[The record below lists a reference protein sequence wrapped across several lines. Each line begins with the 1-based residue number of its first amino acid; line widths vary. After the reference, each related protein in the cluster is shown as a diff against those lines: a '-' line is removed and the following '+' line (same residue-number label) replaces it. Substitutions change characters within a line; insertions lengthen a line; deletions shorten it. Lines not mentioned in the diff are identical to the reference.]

1 MTSMNIKFYGGVD
14 EIGGNRIL
22 VEDASSRIFL
32 DYGMSFSRH
41 QKFFEEYLKPR
52 YASAGLKDLLRLNLV
67 HYLPGIY
74 RSDLL
79 KLMRKEPHS
88 KPSFNA
94 VILSH
99 IHLDHSALI
108 SLLDERIPI
117 VCSKT
122 TQAYAKAL
130 LEVGTRSLETEIYNF
145 KRRPLYNTRD
155 EPVDRQF
162 IFHESGKEMKIGK
175 ISITP
180 CAVDHSVLGATAYI
194 LRTSGGTI
202 VYTGDLRFHGKL
214 AKLSEKFAESA
225 AKAEPNIMLCE
236 GTRID
241 ETENASEDYVRTHA
255 VKTTKESKGLIIAD
269 FAFRD
274 LTRLTTFYEI
284 AKETDRKLVI
294 SKRDAY
300 LIEALSKVADIPFP
314 LPSPQDKNIMIYIDR
329 KSTGTYNDRDYD
341 KWERPYLEASNAIR
355 AEQVHKEEKHL
366 IIHLTFFDINEL
378 VDIDPSPNVAYIH
391 SASEPHNEEQATDE
405 QRLNNWL
412 DYFHVKKYHY
422 HASGHASGTDIR
434 RLVEQVKP
442 KVLMPIHTEHKEL
455 FRQFHNNV
463 QMPSL
468 ESF

>member
-1 MTSMNIKFYGGVD
+1 MEIKFFGGVN

-22 VEDASSRIFL
+22 VRDGSTGLFL
-32 DYGMSFSRH
+32 DYGMSFARH
-41 QKFFEEYLKPR
+41 QRFFEEYLKPR
-52 YASAGLKDLLRLNLV
+52 YASTGIKDLLRLNLI
-67 HYLPGIY
+67 HYVPGLY

-79 KLMRKEPHS
+79 NLIGRTPHTT
-88 KPSFNA
+88 PS
-94 VILSH
+94 VDGVVLSH

-117 VCSKT
+117 ICSET

-130 LEVGTRSLETEIYNF
+130 LEVGTRGLETEIYNF
-145 KRRPLYNTRD
+145 KRRPLFNIRD
-155 EPVDRQF
+155 EPVERQF
-162 IFHESGKEMKIGK
+162 ILTESGKEMKIGGN
-175 ISITP
+175 SITP
-180 CAVDHSVLGATAYI
+180 CNVDHSVLGATAYV
-194 LRTSGGTI
+194 LRTSAGTI

-214 AKLSEKFAESA
+214 AKLSEKFAEVA
-225 AKAEPNIMLCE
+225 ARAEPDIMLCE

-241 ETENASEDYVRTHA
+241 ETENASEDYVQEKA
-255 VKTTKESKGLIIAD
+255 VETIQESKGLVIAD

-294 SKRDAY
+294 SKRDAR
-300 LIEALSKVADIPFP
+300 LIETLSKVPDIPFP
-314 LPSPQDKNIMIYIDR
+314 LPSPQDQNVMIYVDR
-329 KSTGTYNDRDYD
+329 KSTGTYRDRDYD
-341 KWERPYLEASNAIR
+341 TWERPYLEASNAIR
-355 AEQVHKEEKHL
+355 AEQVHDDQQKL

-391 SASEPHNEEQATDE
+391 SASEPHNEEQVIDE

-412 DYFHVKKYHY
+412 DYFHIKKYHY

-442 KVLMPIHTEHKEL
+442 KLLMPIHTEHEDL
-455 FRQFHNNV
+455 FKQFHDNV
-463 QMPSL
+463 KMPSL
-468 ESF
+468 EPFE

>member
-1 MTSMNIKFYGGVD
+1 MDIKFYGGVE

-22 VEDASSRIFL
+22 VEDGPSRVFL

-52 YASAGLKDLLRLNLV
+52 YASAGLKDLLRLGLV

-79 KLMRKEPHS
+79 RLIGIEPHRE
-88 KPSFNA
+88 PSVKA

-117 VCSKT
+117 VCSET
-122 TQAYAKAL
+122 TQAYAKAI
-130 LEVGTRSLETEIYNF
+130 LEVGTRGLETEIYNF
-145 KRRPLYNTRD
+145 KRRPLFNTRD

-162 IFHESGKEMKIGK
+162 IFHESGKEMKIGE

-180 CAVDHSVLGATAYI
+180 CGVDHSVLGATAYI
-194 LRTSGGTI
+194 LRTGGGTI

-214 AKLSEKFAESA
+214 AKVSEKFAESA
-225 AKAEPNIMLCE
+225 AKAEPDIMLCE

-241 ETENASEDYVRTHA
+241 ETENASEDFVRENA
-255 VKTTKESKGLIIAD
+255 VKTIEASKGLVIAD

-284 AKETDRKLVI
+284 SKETDRKLVI

-300 LIEALSKVADIPFP
+300 LIETLSKVPDIPFP
-314 LPSPQDKNIMIYIDR
+314 LPSPQDQNIMIYVDR
-329 KSTGTYNDRDYD
+329 KSTGTYRERDYD
-341 KWERPYLEASNAIR
+341 TWERQYLEASNAIR
-355 AEQVHKEEKHL
+355 AEQVHKEQEHL

-391 SASEPHNEEQATDE
+391 SASEPHNEEQVIDE

-455 FRQFHNNV
+455 FKQFHNNV
-463 QMPSL
+463 KMPSL
-468 ESF
+468 EPF

>member
-1 MTSMNIKFYGGVD
+1 MGIKFYGGVD

-22 VEDASSRIFL
+22 VEDGSSRIFL
-32 DYGMSFSRH
+32 DYGMSFSRN

-52 YASAGLKDLLRLNLV
+52 YASAGLKDLLRLHLV

-79 KLMRKEPHS
+79 RLMGMEPHS
-88 KPSFNA
+88 KPSLNA

-117 VCSKT
+117 VCSEI

-130 LEVGTRSLETEIYNF
+130 LEVGTRGLETEIYNF
-145 KRRPLYNTRD
+145 KRRPLFNTRD

-162 IFHESGKEMKIGK
+162 IFTESGKEMKIGGN
-175 ISITP
+175 SITP
-180 CAVDHSVLGATAYI
+180 CSVDHSVLGATAYV
-194 LRTSGGTI
+194 LRTSAGTI

-214 AKLSEKFAESA
+214 AKLSEKFAETA
-225 AKAEPNIMLCE
+225 AKAEPDIMLCE

-241 ETENASEDYVRTHA
+241 ETDNASEDYVQEKA
-255 VKTTKESKGLIIAD
+255 VETIQESKGLVIAD

-284 AKETDRKLVI
+284 AKKTDRTLVI
-294 SKRDAY
+294 SKRDAR
-300 LIEALSKVADIPFP
+300 LIETLSKVPDIPFP
-314 LPSPQDKNIMIYIDR
+314 LPSPQDQNIMIYVDR
-329 KSTGTYNDRDYD
+329 KSTGTYRDRDYD
-341 KWERPYLEASNAIR
+341 TWERPYLEASNAIR
-355 AEQVHKEEKHL
+355 AEQVHEDQQRF

-391 SASEPHNEEQATDE
+391 SASEPHSEEQVIDE

-412 DYFHVKKYHY
+412 DYFHIRKYHY

-442 KVLMPIHTEHKEL
+442 KLLMPIHTEHEDL
-455 FRQFHNNV
+455 FKQFHDNV
-463 QMPSL
+463 KMPSL
-468 ESF
+468 EPFE

>member
-1 MTSMNIKFYGGVD
+1 MNIKFYGGVE

-22 VEDASSRIFL
+22 VEDGSSRVFL
-32 DYGMSFSRH
+32 DYGMSFSRN

-79 KLMRKEPHS
+79 RLMGKEPHS
-88 KPSFNA
+88 EPSFNA

-117 VCSKT
+117 VCSET

-130 LEVGTRSLETEIYNF
+130 LEVGTRGLETEIYNF
-145 KRRPLYNTRD
+145 KRRPLFNTRD
-155 EPVDRQF
+155 EPIDRQF
-162 IFHESGKEMKIGK
+162 VFNQSGKERKIGE

-180 CAVDHSVLGATAYI
+180 CSVDHSVLGATAYI
-194 LRTSGGTI
+194 LRTSSGTI

-214 AKLSEKFAESA
+214 AKVSEKFAETA
-225 AKAEPNIMLCE
+225 AKAEPDIMLCE

-241 ETENASEDYVRTHA
+241 ETENASEDYVRENA
-255 VKTTKESKGLIIAD
+255 IKTIQDSKGLVIAD

-274 LTRLTTFYEI
+274 LTRMTTFFEI
-284 AKETDRKLVI
+284 AKDTDRKLVI

-300 LIEALSKVADIPFP
+300 LLDAMSKVPDMPFP
-314 LPSPQDKNIMIYIDR
+314 LPSTQDPNILIYVDR
-329 KSTGTYNDRDYD
+329 KSTGTFRDRDYD
-341 KWERPYLEASNAIR
+341 TWERPYLGASNAIR
-355 AEQVHKEEKHL
+355 AEQVHKEQEDL

-378 VDIDPSPNVAYIH
+378 VDIDPSPNVSYIH
-391 SASEPHNEEQATDE
+391 SASEPHNEEQVIDE

-434 RLVEQVKP
+434 RLVEQVNP

-455 FRQFHNNV
+455 FKEFHDNV
-463 QMPSL
+463 KMPSL
-468 ESF
+468 EPF

>member
-1 MTSMNIKFYGGVD
+1 MEIKFFGGVN

-22 VEDASSRIFL
+22 LRDGSTGLFL
-32 DYGMSFSRH
+32 DYGMSFARH
-41 QKFFEEYLKPR
+41 QRFFEEYLKPR
-52 YASAGLKDLLRLNLV
+52 YASTGIKDLLRLNLI
-67 HYLPGIY
+67 HYIPGLY

-79 KLMRKEPHS
+79 NLIGRTPHTT
-88 KPSFNA
+88 PS
-94 VILSH
+94 VEGVVLSH

-117 VCSKT
+117 ICSET

-130 LEVGTRSLETEIYNF
+130 LEVGTRGLETEIYNF
-145 KRRPLYNTRD
+145 KRRPLFNIRD
-155 EPVDRQF
+155 EPVERQF
-162 IFHESGKEMKIGK
+162 IVTESGKEMKIGGN
-175 ISITP
+175 SITP
-180 CAVDHSVLGATAYI
+180 CNVDHSVLGATAYV
-194 LRTSGGTI
+194 LRTSAGTI

-214 AKLSEKFAESA
+214 AKLSEKFAEIA
-225 AKAEPNIMLCE
+225 ARAEPDIMLCE

-241 ETENASEDYVRTHA
+241 ETENASEDYVQEKA
-255 VKTTKESKGLIIAD
+255 VETIQESKGLVIAD

-294 SKRDAY
+294 SKRDAR
-300 LIEALSKVADIPFP
+300 LIETLSKVPDIPFP
-314 LPSPQDKNIMIYIDR
+314 LPSPQDQNVMIYVDR
-329 KSTGTYNDRDYD
+329 KSTGTYRDRDYD
-341 KWERPYLEASNAIR
+341 TWERPYLEASNAIR
-355 AEQVHKEEKHL
+355 AEQVHDDQQKL

-391 SASEPHNEEQATDE
+391 SASEPHNEEQVIDE

-412 DYFHVKKYHY
+412 DHFHIKKYHY

-442 KVLMPIHTEHKEL
+442 KLLMPIHTEHEDL
-455 FRQFHNNV
+455 FKQFHDNV
-463 QMPSL
+463 KMPSL
-468 ESF
+468 EPFE

>member
-1 MTSMNIKFYGGVD
+1 MELKFFGGVN

-22 VEDASSRIFL
+22 VRDGSTSLFL
-32 DYGMSFSRH
+32 DYGMSFARH
-41 QKFFEEYLKPR
+41 QRFFEEYLKPR
-52 YASAGLKDLLRLNLV
+52 YASTGIKDLLRLNLI
-67 HYLPGIY
+67 HYIPGLY

-79 KLMRKEPHS
+79 NLIGKTPHTT
-88 KPSFNA
+88 PSIEG
-94 VILSH
+94 VVLSH

-117 VCSKT
+117 ICSET

-130 LEVGTRSLETEIYNF
+130 LEVGTRGLETEIYNF
-145 KRRPLYNTRD
+145 KRRPLFNIRD
-155 EPVDRQF
+155 EPVERQF
-162 IFHESGKEMKIGK
+162 ILTESGKEMKIGGN
-175 ISITP
+175 SITP
-180 CAVDHSVLGATAYI
+180 CNVDHSVLGATAYV
-194 LRTSGGTI
+194 LRTSAGTI

-214 AKLSEKFAESA
+214 AKLSEKFAEIA
-225 AKAEPNIMLCE
+225 ARAEPDIMLCE

-241 ETENASEDYVRTHA
+241 ETENASEDHVQEKA
-255 VKTTKESKGLIIAD
+255 VETIQESKGLVIAD

-294 SKRDAY
+294 SKRDAR
-300 LIEALSKVADIPFP
+300 LIETLSEVPDIPFP
-314 LPSPQDKNIMIYIDR
+314 LPSPQDQNIMIYVDR
-329 KSTGTYNDRDYD
+329 KSTGTYRVQDYD
-341 KWERPYLEASNAIR
+341 KWERPYLEGSNAIR
-355 AEQVHKEEKHL
+355 AEQVHDDQQKL

-391 SASEPHNEEQATDE
+391 SASEPHNEEQVIDE

-412 DYFHVKKYHY
+412 DYFHIKKYHY

-442 KVLMPIHTEHKEL
+442 KLLMPIHTEHEDL
-455 FRQFHNNV
+455 FKQFHDNV
-463 QMPSL
+463 KMPSL
-468 ESF
+468 EPFE

>member
-1 MTSMNIKFYGGVD
+1 MEIKFFGGVN

-22 VEDASSRIFL
+22 VRDGSTGLFL
-32 DYGMSFSRH
+32 DYGMSFARH
-41 QKFFEEYLKPR
+41 QRFFEEYLKPR
-52 YASAGLKDLLRLNLV
+52 YASTGIKDLLRLNLI
-67 HYLPGIY
+67 HYVPGLY

-79 KLMRKEPHS
+79 NLIGRTPHTT
-88 KPSFNA
+88 PS
-94 VILSH
+94 VDGVVLSH

-117 VCSKT
+117 ICSET

-130 LEVGTRSLETEIYNF
+130 LEVGTRGLETEIYNF
-145 KRRPLYNTRD
+145 KRRPLFNIRD
-155 EPVDRQF
+155 EPVERQF
-162 IFHESGKEMKIGK
+162 ILTESGKEMKIGGN
-175 ISITP
+175 SITP
-180 CAVDHSVLGATAYI
+180 CNVDHSVLGATAYV
-194 LRTSGGTI
+194 LRTSAGTI

-214 AKLSEKFAESA
+214 AKLSEKFAEIA
-225 AKAEPNIMLCE
+225 ARAEPDIMLCE

-241 ETENASEDYVRTHA
+241 ETENASEDYVQEKA
-255 VKTTKESKGLIIAD
+255 VETIQESKGLVIAD

-294 SKRDAY
+294 SKRDAR
-300 LIEALSKVADIPFP
+300 LIETLSKVPDIPFP
-314 LPSPQDKNIMIYIDR
+314 LPSPQDQNVMIYVDR
-329 KSTGTYNDRDYD
+329 KSTGTYRDRDYD
-341 KWERPYLEASNAIR
+341 TWERPYLEASNAIR
-355 AEQVHKEEKHL
+355 AEQVHDDQQKL

-391 SASEPHNEEQATDE
+391 SASEPHNEEQVIDE

-412 DYFHVKKYHY
+412 DYFHIKKYHY

-442 KVLMPIHTEHKEL
+442 KLLMPIHTEHEDL
-455 FRQFHNNV
+455 FKQFHDNV
-463 QMPSL
+463 KMPSL
-468 ESF
+468 EPFE

>member
-1 MTSMNIKFYGGVD
+1 MEIKFFGGVN

-22 VEDASSRIFL
+22 LRDGSTSLFL

-41 QKFFEEYLKPR
+41 QRFFEEYLKPR
-52 YASAGLKDLLRLNLV
+52 YASTGIKDLLRLNLI
-67 HYLPGIY
+67 HYIPGLY

-79 KLMRKEPHS
+79 NLIGKAPHTT
-88 KPSFNA
+88 PS
-94 VILSH
+94 VDGVVLSH

-117 VCSKT
+117 ICSET

-130 LEVGTRSLETEIYNF
+130 LEVGTRGLETEIYNF
-145 KRRPLYNTRD
+145 KRRPLFNTRD

-162 IFHESGKEMKIGK
+162 IFTESGKEMKIGGN
-175 ISITP
+175 SITP
-180 CAVDHSVLGATAYI
+180 CSVDHSVLGATAYV

-214 AKLSEKFAESA
+214 AKLSEKFAETA
-225 AKAEPNIMLCE
+225 AKAEPDIMLCE

-241 ETENASEDYVRTHA
+241 ETENASEDYVQEKA
-255 VKTTKESKGLIIAD
+255 VKTIQESKGLVIAD

-294 SKRDAY
+294 SKRDAH
-300 LIEALSKVADIPFP
+300 LIETLSKVPDIPFP
-314 LPSPQDKNIMIYIDR
+314 LPSPQDQNVMIYVDR
-329 KSTGTYNDRDYD
+329 KSTGTYRDRDYD
-341 KWERPYLEASNAIR
+341 TWERPYLEASNAIR
-355 AEQVHKEEKHL
+355 AEQVHGDQQNL

-391 SASEPHNEEQATDE
+391 SASEPHNEEQVIDE

-442 KVLMPIHTEHKEL
+442 KLLMPIHTEHEDL
-455 FRQFHNNV
+455 FKQFHDNV
-463 QMPSL
+463 KMPSL
-468 ESF
+468 EPFE

>member
-1 MTSMNIKFYGGVD
+1 MDIKFYGGVE

-22 VEDASSRIFL
+22 VEESSSRVFL
-32 DYGMSFSRH
+32 DYGMSFSRN

-52 YASAGLKDLLRLNLV
+52 YASAGLKDLLRLHLV

-79 KLMRKEPHS
+79 RLMEIEPHS
-88 KPSFNA
+88 EPSLNA
-94 VILSH
+94 VLLSH

-117 VCSKT
+117 ICSKT

-130 LEVGTRSLETEIYNF
+130 LEVGTRGLETEMYNF
-145 KRRPLYNTRD
+145 KRRPLLNTRD
-155 EPVDRQF
+155 ESVDRQF
-162 IFHESGKEMKIGK
+162 IFTQSNKEMKIGGV
-175 ISITP
+175 SITP
-180 CAVDHSVLGATAYI
+180 CSVDHSVLGATAYI
-194 LRTSGGTI
+194 LRTDGGTI

-214 AKLSEKFAESA
+214 AKMSENFAEIA
-225 AKAEPNIMLCE
+225 AKAEPDIMLCE
-236 GTRID
+236 GTRIN
-241 ETENASEDYVRTHA
+241 ETENASEDFVQENA
-255 VKTTKESKGLIIAD
+255 VKAIQDAKGLVVAD

-284 AKETDRKLVI
+284 AKKTDRKLVI

-300 LIEALSKVADIPFP
+300 LIEMLSKVPDIPFP
-314 LPSPQDKNIMIYIDR
+314 LPSPQDPKVMIYVDR
-329 KSTGTYNDRDYD
+329 KSTGTYRDRDYD
-341 KWERPYLEASNAIR
+341 TWERPYLEASNTIR
-355 AEQVHKEEKHL
+355 AEQVNKEQKNL

-378 VDIDPSPNVAYIH
+378 VDIDPLDATYIH
-391 SASEPHNEEQATDE
+391 SASEPHNEEQNIDE

-412 DYFHVKKYHY
+412 DYFHIKKYHY

-455 FRQFHNNV
+455 FKQFHNNV
-463 QMPSL
+463 KMPLL
-468 ESF
+468 EPF

>member
-1 MTSMNIKFYGGVD
+1 MEIKFFGGVN

-22 VEDASSRIFL
+22 VRDGSTGLFL
-32 DYGMSFSRH
+32 DYGMSFARH
-41 QKFFEEYLKPR
+41 QRFFEEYLKPR
-52 YASAGLKDLLRLNLV
+52 YASTGIKDLLRLNLI
-67 HYLPGIY
+67 HYVPGLY

-79 KLMRKEPHS
+79 NLIGRTPHTT
-88 KPSFNA
+88 PS
-94 VILSH
+94 VDGVVLSH

-117 VCSKT
+117 ICSET

-130 LEVGTRSLETEIYNF
+130 LEVGTRGLETEIYNF
-145 KRRPLYNTRD
+145 KRRPLFNIRD
-155 EPVDRQF
+155 EPVERQF
-162 IFHESGKEMKIGK
+162 ILTESGKEMKIGGN
-175 ISITP
+175 SITP
-180 CAVDHSVLGATAYI
+180 CNVDHSVLGATAYV
-194 LRTSGGTI
+194 LRTSAGTI

-214 AKLSEKFAESA
+214 AKLSEKFAEVA
-225 AKAEPNIMLCE
+225 ARAEPDIMLCE

-241 ETENASEDYVRTHA
+241 ETENASEDYVQEKA
-255 VKTTKESKGLIIAD
+255 VETIQESKGLVIAD

-294 SKRDAY
+294 SKRDAR
-300 LIEALSKVADIPFP
+300 LIETLSKVPDIPFP
-314 LPSPQDKNIMIYIDR
+314 LPSPQDQNVMIYVDR
-329 KSTGTYNDRDYD
+329 KSTGTYRDRDYD
-341 KWERPYLEASNAIR
+341 TWERPYLEASNAIR
-355 AEQVHKEEKHL
+355 AEQVHDDQQKL

-391 SASEPHNEEQATDE
+391 SASEPHNEEQVIDE

-412 DYFHVKKYHY
+412 DYFHTRKYHF

-442 KVLMPIHTEHKEL
+442 KLLMPIHTVHADL
-455 FRQFHNNV
+455 FKQFHDNV
-463 QMPSL
+463 KMPSL
-468 ESF
+468 EPFE